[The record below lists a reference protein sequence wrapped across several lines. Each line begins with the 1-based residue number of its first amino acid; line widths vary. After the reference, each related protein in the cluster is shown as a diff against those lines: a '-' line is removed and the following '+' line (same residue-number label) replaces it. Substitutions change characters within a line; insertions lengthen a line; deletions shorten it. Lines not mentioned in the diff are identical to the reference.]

1 LLAKVFRN
9 AGAIAIGTGV
19 GQGLVVLA
27 TPVLARV
34 YGPAEFGLLALLNSL
49 AALSMAAGCLR
60 YEAALPSAPD
70 EDVRG
75 LLVTAVGASVTVG
88 ALAAGAAAL
97 LAGRPAAARVAAGLL
112 DHPLL
117 VGVCVA
123 LVGVYQ
129 SAGALMLRR
138 GAYRGMGALRVAQG
152 GGFVALA
159 ALPPVGLLWG
169 HALSFAGGLAAVAGT
184 LGARAPS
191 STGWRDAARRYRS
204 FPLLSLPG
212 AVLDVVGYSACIWVV
227 ASAYGK
233 SSAGEFSQIQ
243 RLVGAPL
250 MLVSMSLGQILL
262 RHTADLRDDLG
273 AMRLLLLQL
282 LRVMAGLSAVTLAAL
297 AIAGRPVL
305 SLLLGPRWHLETEM
319 IVLVGATVFLRACV
333 SPLTSALIT
342 LRRFQ
347 LSLSWQAAY
356 FCSATLL
363 MPFIA
368 RRVGFDGFVR
378 FYAAHE
384 AVFYGTYLFLVFY
397 AVGKA
402 PCAESSAS

>member
-9 AGAIAIGTGV
+9 AGAVAIGTGV

-34 YGPAEFGLLALLNSL
+34 YGPAEFGLLALLSSL
-49 AALSMAAGCLR
+49 GAFAMAAGCLR
-60 YEAALPSAPD
+60 YEAALPSAPE

-75 LLVTAVGASVTVG
+75 LLVVTLGSALAVGA
-88 ALAAGAAAL
+88 LCAGAAAL
-97 LAGRPAAARVAAGLL
+97 LAGRPAAVRLAAGLL
-112 DHPLL
+112 DRPLL
-117 VGVCVA
+117 VGACVA
-123 LVGVYQ
+123 LVGFYQ
-129 SAGALMLRR
+129 AAGAVQLRR
-138 GAYRGMGALRVAQG
+138 AAYRGVAALRISQG
-152 GGFVALA
+152 GAFVALA
-159 ALPPVGLLWG
+159 SLPAVGLLWG
-169 HALSFAGGLAAVAGT
+169 HALSFAGGLVGVARS
-184 LGARAPS
+184 LRAPTPS
-191 STGWRDAARRYRS
+191 SAPWREVARRYRS

-212 AVLDVVGYSACIWVV
+212 AVLDAVGYSVCIWVV
-227 ASAYGK
+227 ASAYGR

-262 RHTADLRDDLG
+262 RHTAELLHDLP
-273 AMRLLLLQL
+273 AMRRLLLQL
-282 LRVMAGLSAVTLAAL
+282 LRVMAALAAVALL
-297 AIAGRPVL
+297 ALALVGRPVL

-342 LRRFQ
+342 LRRFR

-363 MPFIA
+363 MPFVA
-368 RRVGFDGFVR
+368 GKVGLGSYVR
-378 FYAAHE
+378 FYALHE
-384 AVFYGTYLFLVFY
+384 AVFYGVYLFLVFY
-397 AVGKA
+397 AVGNA